1 MNSLIR
7 LISLSLLAIALGAA
21 PALAAGSDSSESSDS
36 GSGWSNSKS
45 SNPDYAAARQH
56 VEAERFEDAVP
67 LLQKVVA
74 KEPENADA
82 YNYLGFSLRKQEK
95 FDEAMAAYQ
104 KALAIEPEHRGANEY
119 LGELYL
125 QLGDLPKAEER
136 LEVLDGACFFG
147 CSEYRELKEAIASYK
162 AKQSS

>member
-1 MNSLIR
+1 MNSLMR
-7 LISLSLLAIALGAA
+7 LISLSLLAIALGAG
-21 PALAAGSDSSESSDS
+21 PALAAGSDSSSDS
-36 GSGWSNSKS
+36 GSGWSSSKS
-45 SNPDYAAARQH
+45 SNPDYAAALQN
-56 VEAERFEDAVP
+56 VEAERFGDAVP

-95 FDEAMAAYQ
+95 LDEAMAAYQ

-136 LEVLDGACFFG
+136 LEVLDSACFFG